1 MQIINQPKKETWSA
15 LCERNVPDDEKVIES
30 VRHIVATVRQEGDA
44 ALRRYAREFDH
55 TEITDI
61 ELSSEERTALA
72 AQTAPQVAEAIK
84 NALHNIK
91 CFHQAQRPHDVA
103 VDTQAGVHC
112 VQRAVPIQRVGLYI
126 PGGRAPLF
134 STVLML
140 AAPAVI
146 AGCKEI
152 VLCTPQGRDGHIAP
166 EIIYAANA
174 CGIHHIYRIGGAQ
187 AIAAMAYGTESVPQV
202 DKIFGPGNRFV
213 THAKQLVSTHTAIDM
228 PAGPSEV
235 LVMADASAHADYVA
249 ADMLSQA
256 EHGPDSQA
264 ILVCNDVD
272 FAQQVAAEVERQTA
286 FLPRR
291 ELVEQS
297 LSHSRIIILTTRE
310 EMLAFSNA
318 YAPEHL
324 ILSVAH
330 PWEMAEGV
338 TAAGSVFIGNYSPE
352 SAGDYASG
360 TNHTLPTSGWARSF
374 SGVNI
379 DSFMR
384 KITFQE
390 LTQQGL
396 QSLAPTIVTMAEAE
410 GLHAHAQAVRVRK
423 G

>member
-30 VRHIVATVRQEGDA
+30 VRHIVAAVRQEGDA
-44 ALRRYAREFDH
+44 ALRRYAHEFDH
-55 TEITDI
+55 TEIIDI

-152 VLCTPQGRDGHIAP
+152 GLCTPQGRDGHIAP

-264 ILVCNDVD
+264 ILVCNDAD

-330 PWEMAEGV
+330 PWIWPKA
-338 TAAGSVFIGNYSPE
+338 
-352 SAGDYASG
+352 
-360 TNHTLPTSGWARSF
+360 
-374 SGVNI
+374 
-379 DSFMR
+379 
-384 KITFQE
+384 
-390 LTQQGL
+390 
-396 QSLAPTIVTMAEAE
+396 
-410 GLHAHAQAVRVRK
+410 
-423 G
+423 